1 MISRPFSPWLC
12 HYTAMLFLFLILNHV
27 KKIFRESNGDNQAK
41 KKSLQIHGVE
51 DAKEVTNA

>member
-1 MISRPFSPWLC
+1 
-12 HYTAMLFLFLILNHV
+12 MLFLFLILNHV